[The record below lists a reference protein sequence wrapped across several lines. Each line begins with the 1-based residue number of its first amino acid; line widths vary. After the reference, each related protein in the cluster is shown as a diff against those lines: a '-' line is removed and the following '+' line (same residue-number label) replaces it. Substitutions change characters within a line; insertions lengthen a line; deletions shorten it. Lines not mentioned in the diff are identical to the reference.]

1 MFVRYNPNP
10 KNAKVGDC
18 PVRAIAKAEDI
29 PWEKAYS
36 ELALQGFIMAD
47 MPNANAVWGEW
58 LKGKGYKRKLIE
70 DSQTVRDFCNDHPH
84 GKYVLVL
91 QGHVIATENGNYYDI
106 WDSGNEIVLYLW
118 TKED

>member
-29 PWEKAYS
+29 GWEQAYS

-58 LKGKGYKRKLIE
+58 LKGKGYKRKFLE
-70 DSQTVRDFCNDHPH
+70 DFTTVKQFCADHQY
-84 GKYVLVL
+84 GTYVLAL
-91 QGHVIATENGNYYDI
+91 QGHVVCAENGNHYDSF
-106 WDSGNEIVLYLW
+106 DSGNETVLYFW